1 MKNLCFSLYNNI
13 LIKKI
18 INILLFVIAFIYLFM
33 IVILIYIGPLETIF
47 VKHKLRNNQIDIVVS
62 FTTTPYRIDKI
73 KPVLESIERQS
84 IKPNR
89 IYVNIPWKF
98 KRENIEYLIPTWLK
112 NYPNIIIN
120 RTTDYG
126 PATKLIATLEKE
138 KDPNTIIITIDDD
151 SIYPKHMVRELAKQY
166 LLESFQRVYQSSAVF
181 TGFSLNFLFGP
192 NYNLYAEH
200 NVGSNKPS
208 LLIIGAGG
216 VAYKRNF
223 FKDDIFVL
231 LKNVPLYCFLS
242 DDLMISAYLLA
253 NNITIIQAGGI
264 YYNTYYVNLIKHL
277 PTFSTKDALSQG
289 ANNLAHGS
297 NETNYCHCLDFLSKQ
312 PNTVKYQKVILEK
325 SKSIH
330 TLYLSYNN
338 FSNYTKQLFFYSLE
352 EIVNFF
358 PFMAQIV
365 LLFIK

>member
-1 MKNLCFSLYNNI
+1 MKKLCVLLYNNI

-18 INILLFVIAFIYLFM
+18 INILLFAISSIYLFM
-33 IVILIYIGPLETIF
+33 IAILIYVGPLETLL

-62 FTTTPYRIDKI
+62 FTTTPYRINEI
-73 KPVLESIERQS
+73 KPVLQSIERQS

-89 IYVNIPWKF
+89 IYVNVPWKF
-98 KRENIEYLIPTWLK
+98 KRENTEYLIPTWLK

-138 KDPNTIIITIDDD
+138 KDPNTIIVTIDDD
-151 SIYPKHMVRELAKQY
+151 SIYPKHMIRELVKQY
-166 LLESFQRVYQSSAVF
+166 LLPSFKKVYQSSAVF
-181 TGFSLNFLFGP
+181 TGFSLNFLFVN
-192 NYNLYAEH
+192 NYDLYAEY
-200 NVGSNKPS
+200 NSGSHKPS
-208 LLIIGAGG
+208 LLIVGAGG
-216 VAYKRNF
+216 VAYKRKF
-223 FKDDIFVL
+223 FKDDIFVF
-231 LKNVPLYCFLS
+231 LKNLPLYCFLS

-253 NNITIIQAGGI
+253 NDISIIQAGGI
-264 YYNTYYVNLIKHL
+264 YYNTSYVDLIKHL
-277 PTFSTKDALSQG
+277 PTFFTKDSLSQG

-312 PNTVKYQKVILEK
+312 PNTAKYQKVILGK
-325 SKSIH
+325 SKLIH
-330 TLYLSYNN
+330 ALYLSYNN
-338 FSNYTKQLFFYSLE
+338 FSDYTKQLFFYSLK

-358 PFMAQIV
+358 PFMEQIV